1 MGIFCKIRKC
11 NKFLDLGLERGK
23 CLGKDF
29 GQKAYAFFNEFV
41 MIIAIVEWYL
51 DKKIKEVDIKWSIHY
66 YVENFVMCVIA

>member
-41 MIIAIVEWYL
+41 MIIAIVE
-51 DKKIKEVDIKWSIHY
+51 
-66 YVENFVMCVIA
+66 

>member
-1 MGIFCKIRKC
+1 
-11 NKFLDLGLERGK
+11 
-23 CLGKDF
+23 
-29 GQKAYAFFNEFV
+29 